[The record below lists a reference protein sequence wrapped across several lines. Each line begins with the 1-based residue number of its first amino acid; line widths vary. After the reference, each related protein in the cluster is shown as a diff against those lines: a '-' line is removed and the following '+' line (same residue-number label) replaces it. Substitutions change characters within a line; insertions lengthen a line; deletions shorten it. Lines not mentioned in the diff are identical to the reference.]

1 MKKKVVFI
9 TGSAG
14 FIGFHLSNFLLKKNF
29 VVISVDN
36 FDNYYD
42 VKIKK
47 DRIKIL
53 KKFKNFKIFKTDIT
67 NEKKLKKIFSRIK
80 KIDFIIH
87 LAAQAGVRYSLVNR
101 KKYLSTNMIGFFNLI
116 EIIKNRKDL
125 KHFLFASTSSVYG
138 ANLNKVSSE
147 FHKTD
152 FPIQFYAATK
162 KSNEI
167 FAHAYSKLYKIP
179 TTGLRFFTVY
189 GPWGRPDMALFKFTK
204 NILSGKKIDIFN
216 FGNHK
221 RDFTFIDDLIQ
232 SVFKICSKPP
242 QKKENYFRILNI
254 CKGKQNSLFEF
265 IKQIETN
272 LSKKAKYNL
281 LPLQTG
287 DIPSTLGDNR
297 KLKSLIKK
305 TPETSISKGIKSF
318 IKWYLEYHKKE
329 KNC

>member
-1 MKKKVVFI
+1 MKKKVFFI

-14 FIGFHLSNFLLKKNF
+14 FIGFHLSKLLLEKNF
-29 VVISVDN
+29 KVISVDN
-36 FDNYYD
+36 FDDYYD

-53 KKFKNFKIFKTDIT
+53 KKFKNFKIFKADIT
-67 NEKKLKKIFSRIK
+67 NEKKIRNNFLKVK
-80 KIDFIIH
+80 KIDFFIH

-101 KKYLSTNMIGFFNLI
+101 KKYLSTNVIGFFNLI
-116 EIIKNRKDL
+116 EIIKERKEI

-138 ANLNKVSSE
+138 ANLNKISSE
-147 FHKTD
+147 SDKTD

-167 FAHAYSKLYKIP
+167 FAYAYSKLYKIP

-204 NILSGKKIDIFN
+204 NILSGNNIDIFN

-221 RDFTFIDDLIQ
+221 RDFTFIDDLTQ
-232 SVFKICSKPP
+232 SVFKICFKPP
-242 QKKENYFRILNI
+242 QKKNNYFRILNI

-265 IKQIETN
+265 IKQIEKKLT
-272 LSKKAKYNL
+272 KKAKYNL

-297 KLKSLIKK
+297 KLKSLIVK

-318 IKWYLEYHKKE
+318 IKWYLDYHKK
-329 KNC
+329 